1 MVSLWGAA
9 AVQAVAPPAPSD
21 KVTVEKVTFQHR
33 VLINVVGDMYVPKNI
48 DTSEK
53 PAAIVVGHPF
63 GGVTRTQAAE
73 AVTQLAFYAGWSR
86 AMSALPV
93 VKTVFAQHH

>member
-1 MVSLWGAA
+1 
-9 AVQAVAPPAPSD
+9 
-21 KVTVEKVTFQHR
+21 

-48 DTSEK
+48 DTSK
-53 PAAIVVGHPF
+53 KHAAIVVGHPF

-73 AVTQLAFYAGWSR
+73 AVTHLAFYAGWSR
-86 AMSALPV
+86 AMSALSV